1 MALPQF
7 KLDVET
13 ADLIAASKVRAAVE
27 NYVNPPAVVSELI
40 QALYA
45 DGKIDEPTAKY
56 ILLHESRFTL
66 CPAPAYFEARWIREL
81 RHESLAQ

>member
-1 MALPQF
+1 MALPQL

-13 ADLIAASKVRAAVE
+13 ADLIAASKVRAAME
-27 NYVNPPAVVSELI
+27 SYVNPPAVVSELI

-66 CPAPAYFEARWIREL
+66 CPAPVYFEAGWVRETQ
-81 RHESLAQ
+81 HESSAQ

>member
-1 MALPQF
+1 MPLPQL

-13 ADLIAASKVRAAVE
+13 ADLIAASKVRAAME
-27 NYVNPPAVVSELI
+27 SYVNPPAIVSELI

-45 DGKIDEPTAKY
+45 DGRIDAPTAMY

-66 CPAPAYFEARWIREL
+66 CPAPVYFEAGWVREAQ
-81 RHESLAQ
+81 HESSVQ